1 MDMEFLRQKIIV
13 ALGMLLLG
21 ATASAN
27 DDIWFG
33 IKAGTLGFGAEAA
46 WRPLEWLDVRA
57 GANFYDYDDSGSQA
71 GINYNATLALDTYY
85 VTGNL
90 HFPLSPF
97 RLTAGAFA
105 NNNEVQL
112 ASVDTASFLIGD
124 NPVPYTAAE
133 VGTLR
138 SVASFDSFA
147 PYVGAGFDFDVMDR
161 FGLSLDFG
169 VLLQGDPTIVTTADG
184 TLSQNQAFLDDINA
198 ETQELLN
205 EIDDIKV
212 YPVVSLGF
220 NFNF

>member
-1 MDMEFLRQKIIV
+1 MEFLKTKFV
-13 ALGMLLLG
+13 VLLSVLMLGG
-21 ATASAN
+21 TATAN

-33 IKAGTLGFGAEAA
+33 VKAGTLGFGAEAA

-71 GINYNATLALDTYY
+71 GINYNATLALDTFY
-85 VTGNL
+85 VTGNF

-97 RLTAGAFA
+97 RLTAGAFT

-112 ASVDTASFLIGD
+112 ASVDTQSFLIGD

-147 PYVGAGFDFDVMDR
+147 PYVGAGFDFDILDR
-161 FGLSLDFG
+161 LGISLDFG
-169 VLLQGDPTIVTTADG
+169 VLLQGDPTITTTADG
-184 TLSQNQAFLDDINA
+184 TLAQNPGFIDDLNA
-198 ETQELLN
+198 ETAELLN
-205 EIDDIKV
+205 EV
-212 YPVVSLGF
+212 G
-220 NFNF
+220 

>member
-1 MDMEFLRQKIIV
+1 MEFLRTKFV
-13 ALGMLLLG
+13 AALGILMLCG
-21 ATASAN
+21 TATAD

-33 IKAGTLGFGAEAA
+33 VKAGTLGFGAEAA
-46 WRPLEWLDVRA
+46 WRPIEWLDVRA

-71 GINYNATLALDTYY
+71 GINYNGTLALDTYY
-85 VTGNL
+85 VTGNF

-112 ASVDTASFLIGD
+112 TSVDTASFLIGD
-124 NPVPYTAAE
+124 NPVPYTADE
-133 VGTLR
+133 IGTLR

-169 VLLQGDPTIVTTADG
+169 VLLQGDPTITTTADG
-184 TLSQNQAFLDDINA
+184 LLAQDPGLLDDINT
-198 ETQELLN
+198 ETQELLD
-205 EIDDIKV
+205 EIDDLKA
-212 YPVVSLGF
+212 YPVVSVGF

>member
-1 MDMEFLRQKIIV
+1 MEFLKTKFV
-13 ALGMLLLG
+13 VLLG
-21 ATASAN
+21 ILMLGGTATAN

-33 IKAGTLGFGAEAA
+33 VKAGTLGFGAEAA

-71 GINYNATLALDTYY
+71 GINYNATLALDTFY
-85 VTGNL
+85 VTGNF

-97 RLTAGAFA
+97 RLTAGAFT
-105 NNNEVQL
+105 NNNEVRL

-124 NPVPYTAAE
+124 NPVPYTSDE

-147 PYVGAGFDFDVMDR
+147 PYVGAGFDFDLMDR
-161 FGLSLDFG
+161 LGLSLDFG
-169 VLLQGDPTIVTTADG
+169 VLLQGDPTITTTADG
-184 TLSQNQAFLDDINA
+184 TLALDPGFIDDVNT
-198 ETQELLN
+198 ETAELLN
-205 EIDDIKV
+205 EIDDLKA
-212 YPVVSLGF
+212 YPVISLGF

>member
-1 MDMEFLRQKIIV
+1 MEFLKKKFVV
-13 ALGMLLLG
+13 ALGILMLCG
-21 ATASAN
+21 TATAN

-33 IKAGTLGFGAEAA
+33 VKVGTLGLGAEAA

-71 GINYNATLALDTYY
+71 GINYNGKLALDTYY
-85 VTGNL
+85 VTGNF

-112 ASVDTASFLIGD
+112 TSVDTPSFLIGD
-124 NPVPYTAAE
+124 NPVPYTADE
-133 VGTLR
+133 IGTLR
-138 SVASFDSFA
+138 SVAHFDSFA

-184 TLSQNQAFLDDINA
+184 LLAQDPGLIDDLNA
-198 ETQELLN
+198 ETQELLD
-205 EIDDIKV
+205 EIDDLKA